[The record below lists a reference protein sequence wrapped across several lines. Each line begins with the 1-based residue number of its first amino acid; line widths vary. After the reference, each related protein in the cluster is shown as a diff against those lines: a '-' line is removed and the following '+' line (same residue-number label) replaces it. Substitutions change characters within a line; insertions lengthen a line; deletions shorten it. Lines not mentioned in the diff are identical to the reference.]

1 MKPATLRLVLLVS
14 CAHMLVHVYELSI
27 SSVEQHVADEF
38 GVATRETGSLG
49 TIWRIPFGAGA
60 LLAGWLA
67 DRFGSKPMLVL
78 YLCGCAGSALATWA
92 APSLGALFAT
102 MFAMGSFASIYH
114 PAGLAIISRETTA
127 ADRGRALG
135 WHGIFG
141 SLGSAT
147 APFLAGALLL
157 IPALTW
163 RDYYLVL
170 MVPGAV
176 LAVVLSLVL
185 VEHREPA
192 AVSTSFVAAEET
204 AFHAPQY
211 AMLVTVNVL
220 FGFVYAALMTFLPRY
235 LTEADLQPASVAPK
249 QWGALCAAGVLFCG
263 MVGQGIAG
271 KLCRPD
277 RLRRLMTT
285 VLLLNVPCLVA
296 MSLAEGKWRLVAACV
311 TGLFHFMHQPVFN
324 SFLAQLVPRSRRSV
338 GYGFSQMM
346 QFGVGGLGAQFAG
359 SIKASALEN
368 PDFVN
373 YVALAGVALVAAGL
387 ASQIRALP
395 QPESA

>member
-1 MKPATLRLVLLVS
+1 MRICSCTSTSYPFRASSSTSPTNSAWPRAKPARS
-14 CAHMLVHVYELSI
+14 ARSG
-27 SSVEQHVADEF
+27 EF
-38 GVATRETGSLG
+38 RSEPAPC
-49 TIWRIPFGAGA
+49 WR
-60 LLAGWLA
+60 AGW
-67 DRFGSKPMLVL
+67 PI
-78 YLCGCAGSALATWA
+78 GSARSRCSCSICA
-92 APSLGALFAT
+92 AVRVRHWRPGRRRRSAR
-102 MFAMGSFASIYH
+102 SSRRCSRWDRSPASITRR
-114 PAGLAIISRETTA
+114 AWRSSRARRPPPTTA
-127 ADRGRALG
+127 RCA
-135 WHGIFG
+135 
-141 SLGSAT
+141 SAR
-147 APFLAGALLL
+147 LLSS
-157 IPALTW
+157 
-163 RDYYLVL
+163 D
-170 MVPGAV
+170 
-176 LAVVLSLVL
+176 
-185 VEHREPA
+185 
-192 AVSTSFVAAEET
+192 VSTSFVAAEET

-277 RLRRLMTT
+277 RLRPLMTT

>member
-1 MKPATLRLVLLVS
+1 MKPTTFRLVLLVS

-27 SSVEQHVADEF
+27 SSVEQHVAEDF
-38 GVATRETGSLG
+38 HVGTQQTGSLG
-49 TIWRIPFGAGA
+49 AVWRIPFGLGA

-67 DRFGSKPMLVL
+67 DRFGSKPMLVI
-78 YLCGCAGSALATWA
+78 YLAGCAGSALAAWA
-92 APSLGALFAT
+92 APTLGMLFGT
-102 MFAMGSFASIYH
+102 MFVMGSFASIYH

-127 ADRGRALG
+127 AERGKALG
-135 WHGIFG
+135 WHGILG

-170 MVPGAV
+170 MIPGAI
-176 LAVVLSLVL
+176 LAMVISRVL
-185 VEHREPA
+185 VEHRDDQHPA
-192 AVSTSFVAAEET
+192 TFAPLDEDP
-204 AFHAPQY
+204 FHAAQY
-211 AMLVTVNVL
+211 WMLVTVNVL

-235 LTEADLQPASVAPK
+235 LTEANLQPASVAPK
-249 QWGALCAAGVLFCG
+249 QWGALCAAGVLLCG

-271 KLCRPD
+271 KLARPD
-277 RLRRLMTT
+277 RLRGLMTT
-285 VLLLNVPCLVA
+285 ILLVNVPCLIA
-296 MSLAEGKWRLVAACV
+296 MSLAEGKWRLFAACT

-324 SFLAQLVPRSRRSV
+324 SFLAQLVPRRRRSV

-346 QFGVGGLGAQFAG
+346 QFGLGGLGAQFAG
-359 SIKASALEN
+359 YIKGSESLAN

-373 YVALAGVALVAAGL
+373 YASLAGVALLAAGL
-387 ASQIRALP
+387 SACIRPL
-395 QPESA
+395 QPR

>member
-1 MKPATLRLVLLVS
+1 VNGATLRLVLLVS

-27 SSVEQHVADEF
+27 SSVEQHVAADF
-38 GVATRETGSLG
+38 GVDTGETGSLG

-67 DRFGSKPMLVL
+67 DRFGSKPMLVI
-78 YLCGCAGSALATWA
+78 YLAGCAGSALATWA
-92 APSLGALFAT
+92 APSLGALFGT
-102 MFAMGSFASIYH
+102 MFVMGSFASIYH

-127 ADRGRALG
+127 AERGRALG

-176 LAVVLSLVL
+176 LAVVIAFALK
-185 VEHREPA
+185 EHRDE
-192 AVSTSFVAAEET
+192 TSASASFSLEDGP
-204 AFHAPQY
+204 FHASQY
-211 AMLVTVNVL
+211 WRLVTVNVL

-235 LTEADLQPASVAPK
+235 LAEADLQPASVGAK
-249 QWGALCAAGVLFCG
+249 QWGALCASVVLLCG

-271 KLCRPD
+271 KLARPD
-277 RLRRLMTT
+277 RLRQTMTMI
-285 VLLLNVPCLVA
+285 LLLNVPCLLA
-296 MSLAEGKWRLVAACV
+296 MSLAEGWWRLAAACA

-324 SFLAQLVPRSRRSV
+324 SFLAQLVPRRRRSV

-346 QFGVGGLGAQFAG
+346 QFGLGGLGALFAG
-359 SIKASALEN
+359 SIKASPLED

-373 YVALAGVALVAAGL
+373 YLSLAGIALVAASL
-387 ASQIRALP
+387 SSRIRAVP
-395 QPESA
+395 GS